1 MKFIFA
7 SNSPRRKKLLS
18 NFNLDIKFI
27 SHRFNE
33 NSIDKNIEPYSYCE
47 IISKEKANSLVD
59 IYPNQTILSADTIV
73 LSPNNEIFEKPKDE
87 EDAYR
92 MLRELSGEKHQVLT
106 GVSIIQKQGKINFS
120 FVETTQ
126 VEFNHLTDEEVYFYI
141 KHYEPYDKSGSYGIQ
156 GFSSI
161 FVKSINGCY
170 FNVVGLPLSR
180 LFYFLKK
187 LNLLQFS

>member
-27 SHRFNE
+27 PHRFDE

-73 LSPNNEIFEKPKDE
+73 LSPQNKIFEKPKDE
-87 EDAYR
+87 EEAYR
-92 MLRELSGEKHQVLT
+92 MLRELSGKEHQVLT
-106 GVSIIQKQGKINFS
+106 GVSIIQKQTQINFS
-120 FVETTQ
+120 FIEATQ
-126 VEFNHLTDEEVYFYI
+126 VEFNELTDEEIYYYI
-141 KHYEPYDKSGSYGIQ
+141 KHFEPYDKSGSYGIQ

-161 FVKSINGCY
+161 FVKSISGCY

-187 LNLLQFS
+187 FNLLQFS

>member
-27 SHRFNE
+27 PHRFNE
-33 NSIDKNIEPYSYCE
+33 NSVDKNIDPYSYSE
-47 IISKEKANSLVD
+47 IISKEKANSLLD
-59 IYPNQTILSADTIV
+59 IYPNEIILSADTIV
-73 LSPNNEIFEKPKDE
+73 LSPDNKIFEKPKDK
-87 EDAYR
+87 EDAYT

-126 VEFNHLTDEEVYFYI
+126 VEFNDLTDEEIYYYI
-141 KHYEPYDKSGSYGIQ
+141 KHFEPYDKSGSYGIQ

-180 LFYFLKK
+180 MFYFLKK

>member
-18 NFNLDIKFI
+18 NFNLDIEFI
-27 SHRFNE
+27 PHRFDE

-73 LSPNNEIFEKPKDE
+73 LSPNNKIFEKPKGE

-92 MLRELSGEKHQVLT
+92 MLRELSGEKHEVLT
-106 GVSIIQKQGKINFS
+106 GVSIIQKQAQINFS
-120 FVETTQ
+120 FIETTQ
-126 VEFNHLTDEEVYFYI
+126 VEFNDLTDEEIYHYI
-141 KHYEPYDKSGSYGIQ
+141 KHFKPYDKSGSYGIQ

-187 LNLLQFS
+187 FNLLQFA

>member
-73 LSPNNEIFEKPKDE
+73 LSPQNKIFEKPKDE
-87 EDAYR
+87 EDAFR
-92 MLRELSGEKHQVLT
+92 MLRELSGKKHQVLT
-106 GVSIIQKQGKINFS
+106 GVSIIQKQVQINFS
-120 FVETTQ
+120 FIETTQ
-126 VEFNHLTDEEVYFYI
+126 VEFNELTDEEICYYI
-141 KHYEPYDKSGSYGIQ
+141 KHFEPYDKSGSYGIQ

-161 FVKSINGCY
+161 FVKSISGCY

-187 LNLLQFS
+187 FNLLQFS

>member
-73 LSPNNEIFEKPKDE
+73 LSPNNKIFEKPKDE

-92 MLRELSGEKHQVLT
+92 MLRELSGKNHQVLT
-106 GVSIIQKQGKINFS
+106 GVSIVQKQAQINFS
-120 FVETTQ
+120 FIETTQ
-126 VEFNHLTDEEVYFYI
+126 VEFNDLTDEEIYHYI
-141 KHYEPYDKSGSYGIQ
+141 KHFKPYDKSGSYGIQ

-161 FVKSINGCY
+161 FVYISSNL
-170 FNVVGLPLSR
+170 VGAARYSR
-180 LFYFLKK
+180 LK
-187 LNLLQFS
+187 S

>member
-7 SNSPRRKKLLS
+7 SSSPRRKDLLS
-18 NFNLDIKFI
+18 NFNLDIEFI

-47 IISKEKANSLVD
+47 IISREKANSLVD

-73 LSPNNEIFEKPKDE
+73 LSPNNKIFEKPKDE
-87 EDAYR
+87 EEAYG
-92 MLRELSGEKHQVLT
+92 MLRELSGEKHEVLT
-106 GVSIIQKQGKINFS
+106 GVSIIQKQAQVNFS
-120 FVETTQ
+120 FIETTQ
-126 VEFNHLTDEEVYFYI
+126 VEFNYLTDEEIYYYI
-141 KHYEPYDKSGSYGIQ
+141 KHFKPYDKSGSYGIQ

-187 LNLLQFS
+187 FNLLQFS

>member
-7 SNSPRRKKLLS
+7 SSSPRRKDLLS
-18 NFNLDIKFI
+18 NFNLDIEFI

-47 IISKEKANSLVD
+47 IISREKANSLVD

-73 LSPNNEIFEKPKDE
+73 LSPNNKIFEKPKDE
-87 EDAYR
+87 EDSYR

-106 GVSIIQKQGKINFS
+106 GVSIIQKQAQINFS
-120 FVETTQ
+120 FIETTE
-126 VEFNHLTDEEVYFYI
+126 VEFNDLTDEEIYYYI
-141 KHYEPYDKSGSYGIQ
+141 KHFKPYDKSGSYGIQ
-156 GFSSI
+156 GFSAI

-180 LFYFLKK
+180 LFYYLKK
-187 LNLLQFS
+187 FDLLQFS

>member
-27 SHRFNE
+27 PHRFNE

-73 LSPNNEIFEKPKDE
+73 LSPQNKIFEKPKDE
-87 EDAYR
+87 EEAYR
-92 MLRELSGEKHQVLT
+92 MLRELSGKEHQVLT
-106 GVSIIQKQGKINFS
+106 GVSIIQKQAQINFS
-120 FVETTQ
+120 FIEATQ
-126 VEFNHLTDEEVYFYI
+126 VEFNELTDEEIYYYI
-141 KHYEPYDKSGSYGIQ
+141 KHFEPYDKSGSYGIQ

-161 FVKSINGCY
+161 FVKSISGCY

-187 LNLLQFS
+187 FNLLQFS

>member
-18 NFNLDIKFI
+18 NFNLDIEFI
-27 SHRFNE
+27 PHRFDE

-73 LSPNNEIFEKPKDE
+73 LSPQNKIFEKPKDE
-87 EDAYR
+87 EEAYR
-92 MLRELSGEKHQVLT
+92 MLRELSGKEHQVLT
-106 GVSIIQKQGKINFS
+106 GVSIIQKQAQINFS
-120 FVETTQ
+120 FIEATQ
-126 VEFNHLTDEEVYFYI
+126 VEFNELTDEEIYYYI
-141 KHYEPYDKSGSYGIQ
+141 KHFEPYDKSGSYGIQ

-161 FVKSINGCY
+161 FVKSISGCY

-187 LNLLQFS
+187 FNLLQFS

>member
-27 SHRFNE
+27 SHRFDE

-73 LSPNNEIFEKPKDE
+73 LSPQNKIFEKPKDE

-92 MLRELSGEKHQVLT
+92 MLRELSGKKHQVLT
-106 GVSIIQKQGKINFS
+106 GVSIIQKQAQINFS
-120 FVETTQ
+120 FIETTQ
-126 VEFNHLTDEEVYFYI
+126 VEFNELTDEEIYYYI
-141 KHYEPYDKSGSYGIQ
+141 KHFEPYDKSGSYGIQ

-161 FVKSINGCY
+161 FVKSISGCY

-187 LNLLQFS
+187 FNLLQFS